1 MIPSSHPR
9 PQAKRHLIVQPVLYS
24 SRQSVP
30 AIYIGPPPSP
40 LITHIPVGIWNPIN
54 YMVVL
59 AQPNSQPKRHLDRF
73 SRFCS
78 FHYWDRRT
86 DHANLSVTI
95 GRTYVRSTL
104 MLPNNIYFW
113 SRLKFGSSKILLL
126 WPQRSNIQSA
136 FVTVCLRVSRTRLL
150 RILQMDIPAPATGI
164 FARTPLSA
172 TALD

>member
-1 MIPSSHPR
+1 VS
-9 PQAKRHLIVQPVLYS
+9 LY
-24 SRQSVP
+24 

-54 YMVVL
+54 YTVVW
-59 AQPNSQPKRHLDRF
+59 AQPNPQPKRHLDPF

-86 DHANLSVTI
+86 DHANRSVTI
-95 GRTYVRSTL
+95 GRTYVRSTS

-113 SRLKFGSSKILLL
+113 SRLKFGSLKILLL
-126 WPQRSNIQSA
+126 QTQRSNIGLQSE

-150 RILQMDIPAPATGI
+150 RMLQMDIPPPATGI
-164 FARTPLSA
+164 FPWTPLSA
-172 TALD
+172 TALN